1 MPNKYVMKDNIF
13 KTLVNILCAATI
25 ATIRLMMMTIRIIID
40 LLLTLAVKQMVSI
53 IKNMITNQ

>member
-1 MPNKYVMKDNIF
+1 MKDHIF
-13 KTLVNILCAATI
+13 KPLVNILCAATI
-25 ATIRLMMMTIRIIID
+25 ATILLMMMTIRIIID